1 MRLFETLVKHGGQPA
16 LLDANGVSISYSDL
30 AEISDAGVH
39 GIGTRQLVFCL
50 CSNAVSSII
59 GYVGLVRQ
67 GHVCVML
74 PSNIELSRLET
85 LIGLFQPNYIFASAE
100 VLGAFGFNMSQKVF
114 DYGFARI
121 SKEPVVM
128 HPDLSLLM
136 TTSGSTGSPRLV
148 RISNSNSI
156 SNAGSIIESLSLRST
171 DRALTTL
178 PMNYTYG
185 LSIINSQLQ
194 IGGSLVVSDA
204 TIMDR
209 EFWTLVMESGAT
221 YFGGVPYT
229 YQMLQRLGLKK
240 LAGSNLRMLTQA
252 GGKLDEESVIRVHS
266 ECASLGIEF
275 NVMYGQ
281 TEATARI
288 SVLKSD
294 LVPKHPWSIGHA
306 ISGGKLRVVNTESG
320 MEVSQGVI
328 GELEYS
334 GPNVAMGYAGSSA
347 DLSREA
353 EFGDT
358 LRTGDL
364 AVLEEDGFLRIVGRR
379 NRFVKIFGNRVN
391 LDDVEEMVIFNGL
404 QAACTGI
411 DDKITVHVIHSG
423 DFDSASL
430 QNSVAKFI
438 GVHKN
443 SIEIKKIS
451 KIPRSE
457 SGKVLYSVLMG
468 GSNDN

>member
-1 MRLFETLVKHGGQPA
+1 
-16 LLDANGVSISYSDL
+16 
-30 AEISDAGVH
+30 
-39 GIGTRQLVFCL
+39 
-50 CSNAVSSII
+50 
-59 GYVGLVRQ
+59 
-67 GHVCVML
+67 
-74 PSNIELSRLET
+74 
-85 LIGLFQPNYIFASAE
+85 
-100 VLGAFGFNMSQKVF
+100 
-114 DYGFARI
+114 
-121 SKEPVVM
+121 
-128 HPDLSLLM
+128 
-136 TTSGSTGSPRLV
+136 
-148 RISNSNSI
+148 
-156 SNAGSIIESLSLRST
+156 
-171 DRALTTL
+171 
-178 PMNYTYG
+178 
-185 LSIINSQLQ
+185 
-194 IGGSLVVSDA
+194 
-204 TIMDR
+204 
-209 EFWTLVMESGAT
+209 
-221 YFGGVPYT
+221 
-229 YQMLQRLGLKK
+229 
-240 LAGSNLRMLTQA
+240 
-252 GGKLDEESVIRVHS
+252 
-266 ECASLGIEF
+266 
-275 NVMYGQ
+275 MYGQ

-347 DLSREA
+347 DLAREA
-353 EFGDT
+353 EFGGT

-391 LDDVEEMVIFNGL
+391 LDDVEEMVNFDGV

-411 DDKITVHVIHSG
+411 DDKITVHVIHSA
-423 DFDSASL
+423 DFDSALL

-438 GVHKN
+438 GAHKN

-457 SGKVLYSVLMG
+457 SGKVLYSVLMR

>member
-1 MRLFETLVKHGGQPA
+1 VRLFETLIKHGGQPA
-16 LLDANGVSISYSDL
+16 LLDANGASISHREL
-30 AEISDAGVH
+30 VEISDAGVH
-39 GIGTRQLVFCL
+39 GIGTRRLVFCL

-74 PSNIELSRLET
+74 SSNIELSRLKT
-85 LIGLFQPNYIFASAE
+85 LVKLFQPNYIFAPTE
-100 VLGAFGFNMSQKVF
+100 VLGAFGLNVSQKVF
-114 DYGFARI
+114 DYGFAQI
-121 SKEPVVM
+121 SKELVVM

-136 TTSGSTGSPRLV
+136 TTSGSTGSPMLV
-148 RISNSNSI
+148 RISHSNSL
-156 SNAGSIIESLSLRST
+156 SNAASIIESLSLKST

-209 EFWTLVMESGAT
+209 EFWTLVRESGAT

-252 GGKLDEESVIRVHS
+252 GGKLDEESVMRIHS

-294 LVPKHPWSIGHA
+294 LVPKHPWSIGNV
-306 ISGGKLRVVNTESG
+306 IPGGKLRVVDTESG
-320 MEVSQGVI
+320 MEVLQGVI
-328 GELEYS
+328 GELE
-334 GPNVAMGYAGSSA
+334 
-347 DLSREA
+347 RC
-353 EFGDT
+353 
-358 LRTGDL
+358 
-364 AVLEEDGFLRIVGRR
+364 DGL
-379 NRFVKIFGNRVN
+379 
-391 LDDVEEMVIFNGL
+391 
-404 QAACTGI
+404 C
-411 DDKITVHVIHSG
+411 
-423 DFDSASL
+423 
-430 QNSVAKFI
+430 
-438 GVHKN
+438 
-443 SIEIKKIS
+443 SIM
-451 KIPRSE
+451 R
-457 SGKVLYSVLMG
+457 
-468 GSNDN
+468 

>member
-1 MRLFETLVKHGGQPA
+1 M
-16 LLDANGVSISYSDL
+16 
-30 AEISDAGVH
+30 
-39 GIGTRQLVFCL
+39 
-50 CSNAVSSII
+50 
-59 GYVGLVRQ
+59 
-67 GHVCVML
+67 
-74 PSNIELSRLET
+74 
-85 LIGLFQPNYIFASAE
+85 
-100 VLGAFGFNMSQKVF
+100 
-114 DYGFARI
+114 
-121 SKEPVVM
+121 
-128 HPDLSLLM
+128 
-136 TTSGSTGSPRLV
+136 LV

-209 EFWTLVMESGAT
+209 EFWRLVMESGAT

-334 GPNVAMGYAGSSA
+334 GPNVAMGYAGSSG

-353 EFGDT
+353 EFGGT

-391 LDDVEEMVIFNGL
+391 LDDVEEMVILNGL

-423 DFDSASL
+423 DFDSVLL

-438 GVHKN
+438 GAHKN